1 MTQTASTAA
10 EYRRRPIGA
19 EGSTQLVT
27 LPSGFVWELRPPNI
41 LAYIATGRYPQSL
54 VTKAREAWSK
64 NGVMS
69 EKQKQK
75 LGEETLKEMSDDEM
89 SQLLIFMRTLVQ
101 DACVKPRIVVGG
113 MGDDELDPVE
123 VDPVDFKFIFSWCMK
138 HGGVPGIDSLES
150 FRAGRSGRVVG
161 GQSDGK
167 KLRTRSR
174 KALAHK

>member
-1 MTQTASTAA
+1 MTQASSAA
-10 EYRRRPIGA
+10 EYRRRPITA

-27 LPSGFVWELRPPNI
+27 VPSGFVWELRPPNI

-54 VTKAREAWSK
+54 VAKAREAWAK

-69 EKQKQK
+69 DEQKQK
-75 LGEETLKEMSDDEM
+75 LGEETLKEMGDDEM

-123 VDPVDFKFIFSWCMK
+123 VDPADFKFIFSWCMN
-138 HGGVPGIDSLES
+138 HGGVPGIESLES
-150 FRAGRSGRVVG
+150 FRRGQSGGTAGVK
-161 GQSDGK
+161 SDGK
-167 KLRTRSR
+167 KLRARSR

>member
-1 MTQTASTAA
+1 MTQTASSAS
-10 EYRRRPIGA
+10 EYRRRPA
-19 EGSTQLVT
+19 NADGSTQLVT

-54 VTKAREAWSK
+54 VTKAREAWAK

-69 EKQKQK
+69 DEQKQK
-75 LGEETLKEMSDDEM
+75 MGEEALKEMGDDEI

-113 MGDDELDPVE
+113 MSEDELDPIE
-123 VDPVDFKFIFSWCMK
+123 VDPVDFKFIFSWCMS
-138 HGGVPGIDSLES
+138 HGGVPGIESLET
-150 FRAGRSGRVVG
+150 FRAGRSGTDAGVEP
-161 GQSDGK
+161 DGK

-174 KALAHK
+174 KSHARG